1 MKIKNLKSQAL
12 TYWNNPKIKQTLTL
26 FSVNIISIPIGIV
39 TSVILSKYL
48 GANGYGNYQFLD
60 SLFNLSVIIFTFGL
74 FYAANRAL
82 VLNDDKVKA
91 REYFGATLIILG
103 GLFLIMSLV
112 LIFYALFD
120 TNLKAKNLDRI
131 VLYSIPLGWV
141 YLALNYFETL
151 FQADN
156 RINLL
161 ATARIL
167 PKLGF
172 LVLAGCIYF
181 FLMNSSY
188 SKLPIAWG
196 AYVGIQALAYIFV
209 IYKINIS
216 FKNLKSIIKE
226 IWAYNKSYG
235 FHVYIGSAFSV
246 GVAQLTGVII
256 SYFGNDNSG
265 VGFYALALA
274 LATPL
279 QFIPNTIAT
288 TNYKLF
294 STVQCIP
301 KKLTQVT
308 LLLTACALIGL
319 WLVIP
324 FFINYFYSEK
334 FHPVIFLNMIVSV
347 GLACYGIAD
356 YFNRFLGAHGHGKL
370 LRNTSFIVGSLILCF
385 NFILIPLYGATGAAL
400 TRMLGGIAYL
410 LCMIYYYKKTIKLDI
425 IPTESTLK

>member
-1 MKIKNLKSQAL
+1 MKVEYLKSQAL
-12 TYWNNPKIKQTLTL
+12 NYWNNPRIKQVLTL

-39 TSVILSKYL
+39 TSVVLSRYL
-48 GANGYGNYQFLD
+48 GPNGFGDYQFLD
-60 SLFNLSVIIFTFGL
+60 SLFNFSVIIFTFGF

-82 VLNDDKVKA
+82 VLNNDKDKA

-103 GLFLIMSLV
+103 GLFLIMSTV

-120 TNLKAKNLDRI
+120 TNLKQKNLDRI
-131 VLYSIPLGWV
+131 VLYSLPLGWI

-172 LVLAGCIYF
+172 LVSASCIYW

-196 AYVGIQALAYIFV
+196 AYIIIQALAYIYV
-209 IYKINIS
+209 VYKINIS
-216 FKNLKSIIKE
+216 FKNLRLILKE
-226 IWAYNKSYG
+226 LWGYNKSYG

-256 SYFGNDNSG
+256 SYFGNNNSG
-265 VGFYALALA
+265 VGYYALALA

-288 TNYKLF
+288 TNYKRF
-294 STVQCIP
+294 STEKSIP

-308 LLLTACALIGL
+308 LLLTVVALIAL
-319 WLVIP
+319 WLIVP
-324 FFINYFYSEK
+324 VFITYFYSDK
-334 FHPVIFLNMIVSV
+334 FRPVIYLNMIVSI

-356 YFNRFLGAHGHGKL
+356 YYNRFLGSHGHGKL
-370 LRNTSFIVGSLILCF
+370 LRNTSFIVGSLILSF
-385 NFILIPLYGATGAAL
+385 NFILIPLYGARGAAL
-400 TRMLGGIAYL
+400 TRLIGGAAYL
-410 LCMIYYYKKTIKLDI
+410 LCMLYYYKKTTKKDNAQ
-425 IPTESTLK
+425 TESIH